1 MTALRSLW
9 NGTLRLEALQVP
21 VALAATRTGG
31 DVSLRTLHRPC
42 AHPLVQSL
50 ECPAHGQVP
59 ADELVSGWEVT
70 PGEFVLIEKDELD
83 GLATSADRT
92 IDVLQVFPVDEL
104 DRTLVQASY
113 WLMPAAGDF
122 ARRGYSIVTI
132 GLGVKHALLVKL
144 AYRSEKIAAVTVE
157 QGALLLQ
164 VLAAAD
170 ERVPAQPIVDDLGA
184 VDVSNREAALARKLM
199 RGKLQR
205 LDEQLIVNPR
215 RRALRTL
222 LENKLGAGA
231 ETVAPDPAIVSVS
244 GAGGAAGGPV
254 DLEEQLRRS
263 LDQLQGA
270 AA

>member
-1 MTALRSLW
+1 VTALRSLW

-21 VALAATRTGG
+21 VALAATRAGG

-42 AHPLVQSL
+42 AHPMVQGL

-59 ADELVSGWEVT
+59 SDELVSGWEVT

-83 GLATSADRT
+83 QLATSPDRT
-92 IDVLQVFPVDEL
+92 IDVLQVFPVDDL

-122 ARRGYSIVTI
+122 SRRGYSIITI
-132 GLGVKHALLVKL
+132 GLGAKHALLVRL

-157 QGALLLQ
+157 RGALLLQ

-170 ERVPAQPIVDDLGA
+170 ERVSPAPIVDDVA
-184 VDVSNREAALARKLM
+184 TVEVSNREATLARKLM
-199 RGKLQR
+199 RGKLQPLNER
-205 LDEQLIVNPR
+205 LIVNPR
-215 RRALRTL
+215 RRALRAL
-222 LENKLGAGA
+222 LERKLGAGA
-231 ETVAPDPAIVSVS
+231 ETVAPDPAIVSVA
-244 GAGGAAGGPV
+244 GAGGAGPV
-254 DLEEQLRRS
+254 DLEDQLRRS
-263 LDQLQGA
+263 LEQLQGA